1 MPKARFGSQ
10 SGSNTKFDKND
21 LDNYIPLFLPSS
33 GADVLR
39 DVRGTVA
46 DSPEGFWIGMHSF
59 DRVMLQEKPAEKEGE
74 EPTFS
79 IVGEASEI
87 FPDSA
92 DLAYVFSGESY
103 KNLETRRALRVVS
116 SRSHSAHI

>member
-10 SGSNTKFDKND
+10 CGSNTKFDKND
-21 LDNYIPLFLPSS
+21 LDNYIPLILPSS
-33 GADVLR
+33 GADILR

-59 DRVMLQEKPAEKEGE
+59 DRVMLEEKPAEKEGE
-74 EPTFS
+74 EPSFS
-79 IVGEASEI
+79 ITGEASEV

-92 DLAYVFSGESY
+92 DLAHVFSTEAY
-103 KNLETRRALRVVS
+103 KNLETRRALRVVNS
-116 SRSHSAHI
+116 GSRRAKT